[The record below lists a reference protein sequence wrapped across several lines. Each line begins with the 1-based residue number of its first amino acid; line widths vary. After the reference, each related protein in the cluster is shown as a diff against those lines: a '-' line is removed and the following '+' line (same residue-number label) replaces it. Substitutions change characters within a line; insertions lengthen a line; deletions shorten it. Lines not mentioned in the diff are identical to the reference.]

1 MLPLLIAT
9 ALAGSAP
16 TAPPPPQG
24 LAPGIDAGR
33 ERARD
38 AGATLRRVQELRDA
52 GEYQTAAD
60 ELAGYCERWRATGL
74 GRPEVAAELA
84 RMEALLRRMVE
95 LRDLYQRAPH
105 DPSAAGEYLR
115 ALIDPA
121 RPSSITVERARG
133 IRLLARHD
141 ERVRALLERTF
152 PARLEVT
159 VHNHADEELKD
170 VVGIPLENAL
180 ADMSRQT
187 GLALSADGG
196 PTSLRVEVFVRENDR
211 RHSILEGTAM
221 RSWAFHMSARL
232 LDADGER
239 LLDAAQSTSG
249 LGINPGNA
257 ARWNHERCAQLI
269 FERIVEELAK
279 RIERGQL

>member
-1 MLPLLIAT
+1 MLPLLIAA
-9 ALAGSAP
+9 ALVGSASM
-16 TAPPPPQG
+16 PPPLQALDP
-24 LAPGIDAGR
+24 AR

-38 AGATLRRVQELRDA
+38 AGATLRRVQELRDV
-52 GEYQTAAD
+52 GEYQGAVD
-60 ELAGYCERWRATGL
+60 ELAGYCERWRAAGL
-74 GRPEVAAELA
+74 GRPELAAELV

-95 LRDLYQRAPH
+95 LRDLYQRAPY
-105 DPSAAGEYLR
+105 DASAAGDYLR
-115 ALIDPA
+115 ALVDPA
-121 RPSSITVERARG
+121 QPSSITVERARG

-141 ERVRALLERTF
+141 ERVRALLQRTF
-152 PARLEVT
+152 PAHLEVV
-159 VHNHADEELKD
+159 VHNLADEDLRD
-170 VVGIPLENAL
+170 VVGIPLQNAL
-180 ADMSRQT
+180 VDMSRQT

-196 PTSLRVEVFVRENDR
+196 PTTLSVEVFVRENDR
-211 RHSILEGTAM
+211 RNSILEGTAM

-232 LDADGER
+232 VDGVGER
-239 LLDAAQSTSG
+239 LVDAAQSTSG

>member
-115 ALIDPA
+115 PLHGDRGRTGWIDQ
-121 RPSSITVERARG
+121 RG
-133 IRLLARHD
+133 AGARH
-141 ERVRALLERTF
+141 
-152 PARLEVT
+152 PP
-159 VHNHADEELKD
+159 
-170 VVGIPLENAL
+170 VGAP
-180 ADMSRQT
+180 R
-187 GLALSADGG
+187 
-196 PTSLRVEVFVRENDR
+196 
-211 RHSILEGTAM
+211 
-221 RSWAFHMSARL
+221 
-232 LDADGER
+232 
-239 LLDAAQSTSG
+239 
-249 LGINPGNA
+249 
-257 ARWNHERCAQLI
+257 
-269 FERIVEELAK
+269 
-279 RIERGQL
+279 